1 MYEEIFSGL
10 HDDPARHLKIFH
22 EPTDFT
28 KLTSEDY
35 PILSDLYRVI
45 EEKLESY
52 DEEAALAAKA
62 GHPVMYSLEMLKS
75 VGLGLRGICIGA
87 MSRYFNGHTN
97 IPNSNFIDFWRAA
110 TTAQRSWASTSKAPI
125 ST

>member
-1 MYEEIFSGL
+1 M
-10 HDDPARHLKIFH
+10 
-22 EPTDFT
+22 
-28 KLTSEDY
+28 
-35 PILSDLYRVI
+35 SDLYRVI

-97 IPNSNFIDFWRAA
+97 IPNSNFIDFCVKDAL
-110 TTAQRSWASTSKAPI
+110 TTNDNLKNAMFLNIFSYMSHKFLTEGAVTSL
-125 ST
+125 SMSFTSS